1 MGLEYPEDY
10 TRLGSVGNKN
20 PNPPLLCAKHP
31 KGDIQEESFLTD
43 HRDLEIGEA
52 DWHPFPTNSS
62 VYPDPPQIQMNGECV
77 MGRTFAIAAIFASTC
92 LGNAFA
98 ADPTSKNLQ
107 GTWVKSF
114 DDFKLELSFT
124 ENKLNISVSKGEG
137 KFQLDTDYSAG
148 RDGTVF
154 GRIIS
159 VKEEGIT
166 PATEKGD
173 LFSMVVDVQDGKVI
187 VKNLN
192 GTNTNEDA
200 KKIVEGEYKKK

>member
-1 MGLEYPEDY
+1 
-10 TRLGSVGNKN
+10 
-20 PNPPLLCAKHP
+20 
-31 KGDIQEESFLTD
+31 
-43 HRDLEIGEA
+43 
-52 DWHPFPTNSS
+52 
-62 VYPDPPQIQMNGECV
+62 
-77 MGRTFAIAAIFASTC
+77 MGRTFAIVAIFATSC

-114 DDFKLELSFT
+114 DDFKLELRFT
-124 ENKLNISVSKGEG
+124 ENKLNISVAKGDG

-159 VKEEGIT
+159 IKEEGIT

-173 LFSMVVDVQDGKVI
+173 LFSMVIDVQDGKI
-187 VKNLN
+187 IIKNLN
-192 GTNTNEDA
+192 GTNTNEDG